1 MPNFCPICGK
11 LMGKHPHD
19 SFFWGVHKR
28 CYRCSIDYEAQ
39 MKEQGTFDAFAL
51 GYMRDKLVD
60 TCNQAILFYQ
70 QSKHRNQRQVLIN
83 QQGDTQTWA
92 MENKQQF
99 NGAVDKVI
107 KQLEQY
113 RDTAIK
119 YFEEKLN
126 EIEDKNKKL

>member
-1 MPNFCPICGK
+1 
-11 LMGKHPHD
+11 
-19 SFFWGVHKR
+19 
-28 CYRCSIDYEAQ
+28 
-39 MKEQGTFDAFAL
+39 MK
-51 GYMRDKLVD
+51 DKLVD